1 MDTARLE
8 ALCFVYAGIL
18 LSVAGVVLAWTQSDL
33 SWLVIYSTGPLFVV
47 FGVHRLRTPGRPRPS
62 DDSLGPRLY
71 SLLAF
76 DLLVTLVVAF
86 QFYAH
91 FA

>member
-8 ALCFVYAGIL
+8 SLCFVYAGVL
-18 LSVAGVVLAWTQSDL
+18 LSVAGVGLAVTQSDL
-33 SWLVIYSTGPLFVV
+33 SWLAIYSVGPLLVI
-47 FGVHRLRTPGRPRPS
+47 FGFYRLRNP
-62 DDSLGPRLY
+62 DSASAQQSGLGPRLY

-76 DLLVTLVVAF
+76 DALVTLVVAF
-86 QFYAH
+86 QIYAH

>member
-8 ALCFVYAGIL
+8 SFCFLYAGVL
-18 LSVAGVVLAWTQSDL
+18 LSAAGAILAWTQSDL
-33 SWLVIYSTGPLFVV
+33 SWLVIYSTGPLFLV
-47 FGVHRLRTPGRPRPS
+47 FGIYRLRNPASTPAQHDG
-62 DDSLGPRLY
+62 LGPRLY

-76 DLLVTLVVAF
+76 DAFVTAVIAF

-91 FA
+91 FG

>member
-8 ALCFVYAGIL
+8 SLCFVYAGIL

-47 FGVHRLRTPGRPRPS
+47 FGIHRLRTPSVSGRATTVWAPGSTPCW
-62 DDSLGPRLY
+62 RLTC
-71 SLLAF
+71 S
-76 DLLVTLVVAF
+76 
-86 QFYAH
+86 
-91 FA
+91 